1 MNGGWIQIMGPV
13 ARIAQFKDIELTL
26 PPSGGIAGAQLQQ
39 IRWGPGNLADSP
51 DEALSRLFELPGSHY
66 SDPEFSW
73 KFAVPPAGIGFLRG
87 AALGPQYQ
95 NDLFAGAA
103 TPLTAGG
110 YLFHFNLTGNRRK
123 IAVDDPRL
131 EDRVADNNEK
141 HDITE
146 SESLLFGTGFG
157 VSTDIETG
165 PDGNL
170 YVVSLSSGAVYK
182 ISRR

>member
-1 MNGGWIQIMGPV
+1 MGPV
-13 ARIAQFKDIELTL
+13 ARIAQFKQIELTL
-26 PPSGGIAGAQLQQ
+26 PPSGDIPGAQLQQ
-39 IRWGPGNLADSP
+39 IRWGPANIADTP
-51 DEALSRLFELPGSHY
+51 AEALSRLFALPGSHY
-66 SDPEFSW
+66 SDPEFAW
-73 KFAVPPAGIGFLRG
+73 KFAVPPAAIGFQRG
-87 AALGPQYQ
+87 RGLGPQYE

-110 YLFHFNLTGNRRK
+110 YLFRFNLTGNRRK

-131 EDRVADNNEK
+131 EDRVADNFAK

-157 VSTDIETG
+157 VGTDIETG
-165 PDGNL
+165 PNGNL
-170 YVVSLSSGAVYK
+170 YVVSLTAGAVYE